1 MDETV
6 FYNALGDRNDKK
18 HDTAFAYVSSVHTTK
33 TYQQYRTCPSSLNG
47 AVSTSVGNGSHTIVA
62 LPDKPLIHVYLFG
75 KETPEQRI
83 PIPETISCLEV
94 INDPE
99 TDIPTYLLGG
109 SVSGRLYIWSLNS
122 GLLLSVKQ
130 PHYQTLTHIAC
141 HSGFIATGSKD
152 SRIVIQTIVSLLIT
166 SNGKPFSILTD
177 HTLPITSLLFNKGF
191 NNDIKLFSSSLDS
204 TVRCFSLTM
213 DKANLISTFVS
224 PSPVTTLACD
234 PAYRCLY
241 LGMENGNIR
250 SLPLYTTNAKTHVI
264 EAVGGL
270 GKIVTLKDDFD
281 LLDTITCHSD
291 HHKGAQVSV
300 TQLKVSFDGTLLI
313 SGDSLGSLF
322 IIDISTKQISRKLKE
337 LNGPI
342 SNIELS
348 PIRFDDER
356 FERKVG
362 VDKSLVRTIPI
373 LKRNICEE
381 QDLQNEKLIVKFN
394 DNVINESKKYEFN
407 FDTWVDQI
415 KAEEMVFTNITNVES
430 NIIGDKV
437 VLGVTAEEVKTLK
450 GKLED
455 RDNELAQLLSK
466 YDELLK
472 EYSEAVT
479 K

>member
-1 MDETV
+1 MDEIV
-6 FYNALGDRNDKK
+6 FYNALGDSRDKK
-18 HDTAFAYVSSVHTTK
+18 HETAFAYLASVHTTK

-47 AVSTSVGNGSHTIVA
+47 AVNVSVGNGSHTIVA
-62 LPDKPLIHVYLFG
+62 LPDKPMIHVYLFG

-83 PIPETISCLEV
+83 PIPETMSCLELF
-94 INDPE
+94 NDPE

-109 SVSGRLYIWSLNS
+109 STSGRLYIWSLNS

-130 PHYQTLTHIAC
+130 PHYQALTHIAC

-177 HTLPITSLLFNKGF
+177 HTLPITSLIFNKGF
-191 NNDIKLFSSSLDS
+191 NNDLKLFSSSLDS

-224 PSPVTTLACD
+224 PSAVTSLASD
-234 PAYRCLY
+234 PAFRCLY
-241 LGMENGNIR
+241 LGLDNGSIR
-250 SLPLYTTNAKTHVI
+250 SLPLYTTNPKTHVI
-264 EAVGGL
+264 ESVGGL
-270 GKIVTLKDDFD
+270 GKIVTLKDDVD
-281 LLDTITCHSD
+281 MLDTITCHAD
-291 HHKGAQVSV
+291 NHKGVPVSI
-300 TQLKVSFDGTLLI
+300 TQLKVSFDGTILI

-342 SNIELS
+342 SNLQLW

-362 VDKSLVRTIPI
+362 VDKSLVRNIPI

-381 QDLQNEKLIVKFN
+381 QDLQNEKLLVKFN
-394 DNVINESKKYEFN
+394 DNVINESKHHEFN
-407 FDTWVDQI
+407 FDDWSKQVKT
-415 KAEEMVFTNITNVES
+415 EEMAFTNITNVES
-430 NIIGDKV
+430 NIIGENV
-437 VLGVTAEEVKTLK
+437 VLGVTSEEVKNLK
-450 GKLED
+450 SKLED
-455 RDNELAQLLSK
+455 RDNELVQLRSK